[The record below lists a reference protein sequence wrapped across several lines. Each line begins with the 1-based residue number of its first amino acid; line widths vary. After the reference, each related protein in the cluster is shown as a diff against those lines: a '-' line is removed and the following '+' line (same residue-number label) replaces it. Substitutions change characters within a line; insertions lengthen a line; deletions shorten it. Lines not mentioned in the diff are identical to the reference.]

1 MHVGF
6 LPFIPK
12 PVTEYSTIY
21 TSILHFVK
29 VSNRLD
35 QEALPQFCNE
45 GVFRVVLDIYLQKKD
60 EFCNINP
67 MFGDFAQLSMLNIT
81 SGSISKDLA

>member
-60 EFCNINP
+60 EFCNSNP
-67 MFGDFAQLSMLNIT
+67 MFGDFTQLSMLNIA